1 MTAPSRLHPTI
12 AAALAPFA
20 PPPALPRDLRRRAQ
34 RLADEYHHGW
44 LASRDERYWHLSG
57 EALAIEDE
65 AGTVLAEMSL
75 LLTGTDWALACAL
88 EHEDADWSTCEAAVC
103 LADAEPW
110 TAAWLARARE
120 FAAEGL

>member
-20 PPPALPRDLRRRAQ
+20 PPAALPRELRRRAQ
-34 RLADEYHHGW
+34 DLYDDYHRGW
-44 LASRDERYWHLSG
+44 TCSRDERYWHLSG
-57 EALAIEDE
+57 DAQALEDE
-65 AGTVLAEMSL
+65 AGAVLAEMSL
-75 LLTGTDWALACAL
+75 ALTGTEWALGCAL
-88 EHEDADWSTCEAAVC
+88 EHEDAGMTACEAASC
-103 LADAEPW
+103 LADAQPW

>member
-1 MTAPSRLHPTI
+1 MTAASRLHPTI

-65 AGTVLAEMSL
+65 AGAVLAEMSR
-75 LLTGTDWALACAL
+75 LLTGADWALGCAL
-88 EHEDADWSTCEAAVC
+88 EHEGDITTSEAAAC
-103 LADAEPW
+103 LADAAPW
-110 TAAWLARARE
+110 TAAWVARARQ